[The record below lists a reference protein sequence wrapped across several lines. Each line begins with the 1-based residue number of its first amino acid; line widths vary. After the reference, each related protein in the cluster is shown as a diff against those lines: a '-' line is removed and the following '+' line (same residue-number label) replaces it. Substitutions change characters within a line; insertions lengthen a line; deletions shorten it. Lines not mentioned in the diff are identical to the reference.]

1 MPSTKHLTPVTLSLP
16 KNVCNQLMV
25 DLVKA
30 VKVEREKERVPIK
43 NTKGSIR
50 PWYYRRT
57 GLYLPLHIEGSLKAP
72 IHSEL

>member
-1 MPSTKHLTPVTLSLP
+1 MPSTKHLTPGKLSLP

-30 VKVEREKERVPIK
+30 VRVEREKERVQIK

-57 GLYLPLHIEGSLKAP
+57 GLYLRLHIEGSLKAP